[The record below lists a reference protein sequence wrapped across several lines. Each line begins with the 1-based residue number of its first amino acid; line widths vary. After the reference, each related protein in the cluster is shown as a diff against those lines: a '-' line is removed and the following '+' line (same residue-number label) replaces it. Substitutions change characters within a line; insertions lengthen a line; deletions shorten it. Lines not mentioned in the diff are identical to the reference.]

1 MGKRHVK
8 QESILKEAKRLW
20 MHVSKNLKEDDE
32 ELVDLTWRPVGTKLG
47 PPGWSYVLTCKNASG
62 KNPHQ
67 GFSFGPEPPSIK
79 NIETSVEIVREKM
92 ESSIVRDKIIVPP
105 QGKIIT

>member
-8 QESILKEAKRLW
+8 QETVLKEAKRIW

-32 ELVDLTWRPVGTKLG
+32 RLVDLTWRPVGTELG
-47 PPGWSYVLTCKNASG
+47 PPGWSYVLSCKNASG
-62 KNPHQ
+62 AEPHQ
-67 GFSFGPEPPSIK
+67 GFAFGPAAPTVK
-79 NIETSVEIVREKM
+79 LIEQSVEVVREKM
-92 ESSIVRDKIIVPP
+92 ESSILRDKIILPS